1 MAKEI
6 LIKKPFIDIDF
17 KDDDGELI
25 ASFKFDKS
33 DNASQRI
40 LDTQNE
46 ILKELALA
54 ETDDEY
60 TFNDLKDSMR
70 KTMDNLLTEGA
81 FDTLYKI
88 SPSWEIMLYYI
99 VQICK
104 VVADETNTNFNQMDD
119 ALAKYV
125 GR

>member
-6 LIKKPFIDIDF
+6 IIKKPFIDIDF

-81 FDTLYKI
+81 FDTLYKV